1 MKTIPSSVAP
11 FMGQRRSLPHWVQIP
26 IQKSPVYKLYGKYYH
41 THVYP
46 VIHRRPSGGDPDF
59 FRDIK
64 NRPQTLWMNVSDK
77 RDISSAIY
85 PIEFPQVNECSKGYT
100 ETFSVDKNAID
111 IFRNLLAFEL
121 RGAHPQRTTFY
132 IENPD
137 TIGNM
142 IKMTTEYPH
151 GDMFSEKQFQIPF
164 RGRSAFYQ
172 VYMDTIYKSVIY
184 YSLTPVDKEKTIVHL
199 DVHVDRGKIPSLM
212 SRLRHRIDS
221 TVRLKDTFSDTYS
234 MVLESYL
241 PDVMK
246 YYK

>member
-1 MKTIPSSVAP
+1 MKTIPSSVP
-11 FMGQRRSLPHWVQIP
+11 TLPHWVQIP
-26 IQKSPVYKLYGKYYH
+26 VQKSPVYKIYGKYYH
-41 THVYP
+41 ANVFP
-46 VIHRRPSGGDPDF
+46 VIHKRPSGNDPDF
-59 FRDIK
+59 FRDVK
-64 NRPQTLWMNVSDK
+64 SRPQTLWMNLADGKDVS
-77 RDISSAIY
+77 SSAY
-85 PIEFPQVNECSKGYT
+85 PTEFSEISGCLPGYT
-100 ETFSVDKNAID
+100 ESFTVDTNAID

-121 RGAHPQRTTFY
+121 HGAHPQRTTFY

-172 VYMDTIYKSVIY
+172 VYMDTIHKSVIY
-184 YSLTPVDKEKTIVHL
+184 YSLTPVDKEKTIFHL

-241 PDVMK
+241 PDVVK
-246 YYK
+246 YYRSITHQ